1 MSQKKL
7 EVLFNKQDVIVTYS
21 LDTNCP
27 AKNIAANKLDDFGF
41 KNVLAYQGSWKE
53 WKGVGYPVE
62 KG

>member
-1 MSQKKL
+1 
-7 EVLFNKQDVIVTYS
+7 VIVTYS